1 MTKPAYELDAAALA
15 YLSRKGERIVR
26 RAHTY
31 NFNHAKLATH
41 ITTSIE
47 VGIKNAPN
55 ARLISWGEILRSE
68 SIPPK
73 TRDGEPAGI
82 PTTYTTPDGEVFG
95 KIAYADSKPFAI
107 ELTIDGRRRVRF
119 FPGIEADTGSE
130 PITTANFQRTSIYSK
145 FMAHLSIE
153 ANQT

>member
-26 RAHTY
+26 RAHTH

-55 ARLISWGEILRSE
+55 ARLSWGEIHG
-68 SIPPK
+68 PP
-73 TRDGEPAGI
+73 
-82 PTTYTTPDGEVFG
+82 
-95 KIAYADSKPFAI
+95 
-107 ELTIDGRRRVRF
+107 
-119 FPGIEADTGSE
+119 
-130 PITTANFQRTSIYSK
+130 
-145 FMAHLSIE
+145 
-153 ANQT
+153 